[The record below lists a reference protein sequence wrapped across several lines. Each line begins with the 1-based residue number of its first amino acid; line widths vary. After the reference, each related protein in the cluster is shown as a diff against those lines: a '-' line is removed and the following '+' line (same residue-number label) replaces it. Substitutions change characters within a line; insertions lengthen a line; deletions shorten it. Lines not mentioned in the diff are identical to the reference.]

1 MGAEGFK
8 RKITAIM
15 SSDVVGY
22 SKLMGDDEAA
32 TVQTLE
38 LYKSVMS
45 ALIEQ
50 HRGRVIDSPGDNM
63 LSEFASVVDAVQ
75 CAVAIQKELN
85 SRNTELPENRK
96 MRFRIG
102 INLGDVIQEEDR
114 IYGDGVNIAAR
125 LEAIADPGGICV
137 SKTAFDHIETKLP
150 LGYEFLGEQ
159 EVKNIAKPVGAY
171 RVLMEPRVTIAD
183 VKEKE
188 ETIPFW
194 RRKASI
200 TVAIAVL
207 VTIIGWTV
215 WQFYLRPP
223 PIEPASVEKM
233 TLPLP
238 DKPSIA
244 VLPFVNMSGDP
255 EQDYFS
261 DGLTEEIITALSNVP
276 KLFVIARNSVF
287 TYKGKSVKVKQV
299 AEELGVKYVLEGS
312 IRKAGD
318 KIRITAQLI
327 DAISGHHLWADRYDR
342 NLKEIFDVQDELTKS
357 IITAMQVKLTE
368 GEQAR
373 VAAKGTNNLEAY
385 LKYLQ
390 AMVYMRQFNIESN
403 ALAKQLAQ
411 EAIALDPE
419 YDMAYI
425 TLSSTYQMD
434 VWLGTS
440 KSPKQSIAKSLEL
453 VKKAIELDPTN
464 ADAYG
469 HLGFTYS
476 MMGEPEK
483 AVANAE
489 KAVALNPNSA
499 YNHMRLGH
507 TLRFAG
513 RNEEAIPEYLKA
525 IRLNPIPPTNYL
537 FGLGIAYCW
546 TGQYEEA
553 IKWCEKAVRQDPDS
567 FLTRLMLTMVYSE
580 SGRMEDARSEAK
592 EVLRINP
599 KFSVVKWGNASKG
612 PNTAQFVAALRK
624 AGLPD

>member
-171 RVLMEPRVTIAD
+171 RVLMEPRVTVAD
-183 VKEKE
+183 VKEKK

-194 RRKASI
+194 RRNWSI

-207 VTIIGWTV
+207 VTIIVLTV